1 MTSCSF
7 LIIITIYG
15 RCKRISR
22 QIITVVTSHA
32 LIVSESKGKMATAA
46 RWNVGVALLV
56 VYATR
61 LVNAQSGMG
70 PDGGSG
76 EQICIL

>member
-1 MTSCSF
+1 MQKD
-7 LIIITIYG
+7 ITPDNY
-15 RCKRISR
+15 S
-22 QIITVVTSHA
+22 SHEPR
-32 LIVSESKGKMATAA
+32 LVSESRGKMATAA